1 MLSSRNLVP
10 ISKRKILTSP
20 NSLKRKFLLVDYY
33 LLPSWQIRSFLT
45 ATDTL
50 LSVNKDEGFVCFHYR
65 HLSLRK
71 AVNTGRDTV
80 SSRYFRPDISRGPAI
95 CYTSL
100 KLARKPVL
108 LKCERGFL
116 SNWVQKSTLK
126 LTFSSSMGPGIVLL
140 NFHFCCMHME
150 I

>member
-1 MLSSRNLVP
+1 MLSSGNLLP
-10 ISKRKILTSP
+10 ISKRKILSSP
-20 NSLKRKFLLVDYY
+20 NSLKGKFLLVDYY

-95 CYTSL
+95 RYTSL

-108 LKCERGFL
+108 LHCVRVF
-116 SNWVQKSTLK
+116 LK
-126 LTFSSSMGPGIVLL
+126 LSVKINP
-140 NFHFCCMHME
+140 E
-150 I
+150 IAFFIFYGSR

>member
-1 MLSSRNLVP
+1 MTQRKIEMLSSRNLLP
-10 ISKRKILTSP
+10 ISKRKTLSSP
-20 NSLKRKFLLVDYY
+20 NSLKRKFLLVDCY

-95 CYTSL
+95 RYTSL

-108 LKCERGFL
+108 LYCERVFYQIECK
-116 SNWVQKSTLK
+116 NQ
-126 LTFSSSMGPGIVLL
+126 P
-140 NFHFCCMHME
+140 
-150 I
+150 